1 MAKRKAPITED
12 ELNDID
18 TPESDFDPDVEY
30 FRNTR
35 EKSYRGDEDQQELD
49 FE

>member
-18 TPESDFDPDVEY
+18 THETDFDADIEY
-30 FRNTR
+30 FRQTR

-49 FE
+49 FD